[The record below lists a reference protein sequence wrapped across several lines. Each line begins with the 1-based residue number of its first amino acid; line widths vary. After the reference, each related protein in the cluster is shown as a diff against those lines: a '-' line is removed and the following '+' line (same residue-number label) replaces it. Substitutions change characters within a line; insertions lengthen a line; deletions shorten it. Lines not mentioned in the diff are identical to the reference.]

1 MVLNYLLLMN
11 KRETFDFGCI
21 EMNFLPN
28 FSEHHLGA
36 FKRLL

>member
-1 MVLNYLLLMN
+1 MVLNYPILIN

-21 EMNFLPN
+21 EMNFLSN
-28 FSEHHLGA
+28 FLEHHLGA